1 MRAIKLTKPLRT
13 EIRANVMAAW
23 DKENPRPDVK
33 LPHSAQALVHLNTWR
48 DARALMVTQTT
59 NLLDSFSTLEQAS
72 ECWPAIMKFFP
83 SYMLEPA
90 KHCKLP
96 KRAA

>member
-1 MRAIKLTKPLRT
+1 MRAIKLTKPLRA
-13 EIRANVMAAW
+13 EIRTNVMAAW

-33 LPHSAQALVHLNTWR
+33 LPHSPLALTQLNNWR
-48 DARALMVTQTT
+48 EARVLIITQTA

-72 ECWPAIMKFFP
+72 EYWPAIMKFFP
-83 SYMLEPA
+83 SYMLEPT

>member
-23 DKENPRPDVK
+23 DKEHPRPDVK
-33 LPHSAQALVHLNTWR
+33 LPHSAQALAQLNNWR
-48 DARALMVTQTT
+48 EARALIFTQAG

-72 ECWPAIMKFFP
+72 TCWPAIMKFFP
-83 SYMLEPA
+83 SYMLEPT